1 MFLIKPPQEKK
12 IFETYRPFD
21 DLFITNKGQIVP
33 DHDKIKHL
41 SETYD
46 FILINCSTEHW
57 GSVRDFP
64 LTLRMSELLVEHNCK
79 GFVCLSHDPSDELL
93 HQKIM
98 YFPFYARLAKIWPSK
113 STNRLTIAQKQRTY
127 FLSNLNYFARDF
139 RIANYLMLLDKSYAD
154 RVFLTMHNQQ
164 QLNHDYDGHFSLTE
178 EEICR
183 WKHLQRQPTSFSDH
197 YNVFFGLDHPAFS
210 DSYLHLVSESTV
222 KDKLFVTEKTW
233 KPIAACQLFLIWGN
247 SGIIQ
252 LIRDMGVDV
261 FDDVIDH
268 SYDVET
274 DHRLRLNKIHHE
286 LDRLSELDWQHL
298 NKLTV
303 DRRIENSQK
312 FYKGVFIDPYLQKL
326 SFKLPP
332 GNYYL

>member
-1 MFLIKPPQEKK
+1 MSI
-12 IFETYRPFD
+12 IS
-21 DLFITNKGQIVP
+21 DL
-33 DHDKIKHL
+33 
-41 SETYD
+41 
-46 FILINCSTEHW
+46 
-57 GSVRDFP
+57 
-64 LTLRMSELLVEHNCK
+64 
-79 GFVCLSHDPSDELL
+79 
-93 HQKIM
+93 
-98 YFPFYARLAKIWPSK
+98 
-113 STNRLTIAQKQRTY
+113 
-127 FLSNLNYFARDF
+127 
-139 RIANYLMLLDKSYAD
+139 
-154 RVFLTMHNQQ
+154 
-164 QLNHDYDGHFSLTE
+164 
-178 EEICR
+178 
-183 WKHLQRQPTSFSDH
+183 
-197 YNVFFGLDHPAFS
+197 
-210 DSYLHLVSESTV
+210 
-222 KDKLFVTEKTW
+222 
-233 KPIAACQLFLIWGN
+233 GN